1 MNIEFMT
8 EEGKLIGKMSL
19 ENIIFSI
26 GEEFIYLRESE
37 EGKLIKE
44 EYKIINIVK
53 EIKDAFWEGY
63 LIYKCI
69 YIIKKIKKLF

>member
-26 GEEFIYLRESE
+26 GEEFIYLKEN
-37 EGKLIKE
+37 GKGKRIKE
-44 EYKIINIVK
+44 KYKIINIIK
-53 EIKDAFWEGY
+53 KIKDLFWEGY
-63 LIYKCI
+63 LIYECR
-69 YIIKKIKKLF
+69 YIVKRI